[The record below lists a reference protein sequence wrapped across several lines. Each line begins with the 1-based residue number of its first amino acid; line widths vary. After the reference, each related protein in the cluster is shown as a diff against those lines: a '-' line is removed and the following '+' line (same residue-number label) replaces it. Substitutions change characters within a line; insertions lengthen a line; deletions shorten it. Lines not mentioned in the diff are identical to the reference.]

1 MAYGPSYRVAFRRRR
16 EGKTDYQQRR
26 SLVISGLP
34 RMVVRGSLRSVSVQL
49 AKAEVGGDKILVS
62 ATSKELAKNYG
73 WQGGRG
79 NLPAAYLTGLICGY
93 KAVAGGVKE
102 AVLDLGL
109 RAPTK
114 GSLVFATLKGILDA
128 GVAVPH
134 DEKKLPDE
142 KRVQGQHISDY
153 AKQLAATP
161 EVYQRRFAEQ
171 LSKGLRPEE
180 TVQHFAQVKEKISSA
195 FQKPEEIKEKEKE
208 EPPKPSEEKA
218 EAVKKPRKKAAATAE
233 KPVKPRTRKPKQPR
247 ISKKT
252 EEKK

>member
-1 MAYGPSYRVAFRRRR
+1 MGYGGNVSMAYGPSYRVAFRRRR

-26 SLVISGLP
+26 SLVLSGLP

-62 ATSKELAKNYG
+62 ATSKELSKNYG

-128 GVAVPH
+128 GVAIPH

-142 KRVQGQHISDY
+142 KRIQGQHISDY
-153 AKQLAATP
+153 AKQLATTP
-161 EVYQRRFAEQ
+161 EVYQRRFTEQ
-171 LSKGLRPEE
+171 LSKGLRPED
-180 TVQHFAQVKEKISSA
+180 TVEHFAQVKEKISSA
-195 FQKPEEIKEKEKE
+195 FARKEE
-208 EPPKPSEEKA
+208 EPPKPSGEKVEVA
-218 EAVKKPRKKAAATAE
+218 KKPRKKAAVTAE
-233 KPVKPRTRKPKQPR
+233 KPAKPRTRKPRQ
-247 ISKKT
+247 SKKT
-252 EEKK
+252 EEKM

>member
-1 MAYGPSYRVAFRRRR
+1 MEETLKMAYGPSYRVAFRRRR

-62 ATSKELAKNYG
+62 ATSKELSKNYG

-79 NLPAAYLTGLICGY
+79 NLPAAYLTGLVCGY

-134 DEKKLPDE
+134 DDKKLPDE
-142 KRVQGQHISDY
+142 KRIQGQHISDY
-153 AKQLAATP
+153 AKQLATTP
-161 EVYQRRFAEQ
+161 EVYQRRFTEQ
-171 LSKGLRPEE
+171 LSKGLRPED
-180 TVQHFAQVKEKISSA
+180 TVEHFAQVKEKISSA
-195 FQKPEEIKEKEKE
+195 FARKEE
-208 EPPKPSEEKA
+208 EPPKPSGEKVEVA
-218 EAVKKPRKKAAATAE
+218 KKPRKKAAVTAE
-233 KPVKPRTRKPKQPR
+233 KPAKPRTRKPRQ
-247 ISKKT
+247 SKKT
-252 EEKK
+252 EEKM